1 MSAHCQVQRQT
12 GNPIALNLSSSSL
25 VLISSRKAGLGLPA
39 VGTQVGQGP
48 EVSTQTPDGLDH
60 FHCWVSAYI
69 SFKPWSNP
77 KSFTW
82 TLEEEDGN
90 SKKRILFFFERAKL
104 GLHSIEDPGEMI

>member
-1 MSAHCQVQRQT
+1 M
-12 GNPIALNLSSSSL
+12 
-25 VLISSRKAGLGLPA
+25 
-39 VGTQVGQGP
+39 
-48 EVSTQTPDGLDH
+48 
-60 FHCWVSAYI
+60 VSAYI

-90 SKKRILFFFERAKL
+90 SKKQTKTRILFFFERAKL